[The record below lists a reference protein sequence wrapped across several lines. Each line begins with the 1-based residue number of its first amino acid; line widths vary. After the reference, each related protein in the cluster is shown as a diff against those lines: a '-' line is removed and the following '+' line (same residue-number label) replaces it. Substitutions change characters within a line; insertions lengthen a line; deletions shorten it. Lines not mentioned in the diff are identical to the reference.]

1 MKKNIATNRNRN
13 YYIKLACLLLFSVP
27 FSTLNTSAFASSH
40 ADKEML
46 TILLQ
51 DKTLK
56 EVFSYIEKHSS
67 YIFIYEEAVNLEK
80 KGQRKLL
87 GQTRGRN
94 HKRSFLRKRT
104 LLHYKRKT
112 DYHKNEN
119 EHQPSVPATAQTT
132 LTVRGNV
139 KDHTGTPLA
148 GVNVILKGTT
158 RRNHNRHRR

>member
-13 YYIKLACLLLFSVP
+13 YYIKLACLLLFSVQ
-27 FSTLNTSAFASSH
+27 FSTLNTTALASSH

-80 KGQRKLL
+80 KVSVNFSAKPVDEIIKEVFSANGLSYTIK
-87 GQTRGRN
+87 GRQIII
-94 HKRSFLRKRT
+94 
-104 LLHYKRKT
+104 KRKMST
-112 DYHKNEN
+112 NRRHLPPHKP
-119 EHQPSVPATAQTT
+119 PS
-132 LTVRGNV
+132 LS
-139 KDHTGTPLA
+139 
-148 GVNVILKGTT
+148 GVM
-158 RRNHNRHRR
+158 